1 MDSQYLYSEFMR
13 TPAMMD
19 ALMNTSSSYD
29 DAMLRSKEYA
39 KMFSRNND
47 MQEAASL
54 SGLQKNFSGYA
65 ETPLLST
72 QYFNASVASYVSSF
86 AGYMSIEKDFEQ
98 PNGLFYWFDT
108 LGVSDLR
115 AVIPNLGKDELD
127 GVGTVGVFKNNV
139 SVAAP
144 TGGAQSGEYTSLIAR
159 KIVPGTV
166 RVKVTYVPSGSTTT
180 TTTVD
185 LIDNGQGKFITLPG
199 VLDDTTTKT
208 NGVNYLAGLVTVSF
222 KMNSKMPAIGTI
234 KDITIVGKEDVTGT
248 PCNTAGASNAH
259 ANDKRFMA
267 KMNQL
272 ALNTVPDML
281 IAEYNIAA
289 LGAMK
294 KATGTDMATFL
305 FNKLREL
312 YTKCINRTLVR
323 TLEEGYIGTTVG
335 DETNSGGERLDL
347 TTNGLSSTFHD
358 YRSRVDLFEAYMVD
372 IEAALTQKA
381 VKGCDIS
388 TFVVG
393 KLAANQFQKAS
404 IIGKWERNTK
414 MTYINDLLGW
424 YNGIPVLRSEDVEET
439 NTDIVQYDDKT
450 NTTVKLARF
459 YAIHKTKD
467 GQMAPLARGIYMP
480 LTDTPTVGNYN
491 NPTQM
496 AAGIYYQEGIKYL
509 APELVQRVEFRIG
522 I

>member
-1 MDSQYLYSEFMR
+1 MDSQYLYTNFMQS
-13 TPAMMD
+13 PAMMD

-29 DAMLRSKEYA
+29 DAMSRSKEYA

-47 MQEAASL
+47 MQEAAHL

-115 AVIPNLGKDELD
+115 AVIPNLGKDELAD
-127 GVGTVGVFKNNV
+127 VGTIGAFKNEV
-139 SVAAP
+139 EV
-144 TGGAQSGEYTSLIAR
+144 TDIRQSYTSLIAR

-166 RVKVTYVPSGSTTT
+166 RVKVTKKDGTV
-180 TTTVD
+180 VD

-199 VLDDTTTKT
+199 ILSDDITT
-208 NGVNYLAGLVTVSF
+208 NSINYLAGLVTINF
-222 KMNSKMPAIGTI
+222 KDDKWAGDSDKTKAA
-234 KDITIVGKEDVTGT
+234 ITIIGKEDVTGT
-248 PCNTAGASNAH
+248 PCNTAGASNAK
-259 ANDKRFMA
+259 ANEKRLMA

-312 YTKCINRTLVR
+312 YTKCINRTLVT
-323 TLEEGYIGTTVG
+323 TLEAGYVG
-335 DETNSGGERLDL
+335 STCGDGGDGGEKLDL
-347 TTNGLSSTFHD
+347 SKNGLTGQFHD

-372 IEAALTQKA
+372 IEAMLTQKA
-381 VKGCDIS
+381 VKGCDITS
-388 TFVVG
+388 FVVG
-393 KLAANQFQKAS
+393 KIAANQFQKAS

-424 YNGIPVLRSEDVEET
+424 YNGIPVLRSEDVEEPIAE
-439 NTDIVQYDDKT
+439 DGVRQG
-450 NTTVKLARF
+450 RF

-467 GQMAPLARGIYMP
+467 GNMAPLARGIYMP

-509 APELVQRVEFRIG
+509 AQELVQRVEFKIG
-522 I
+522 F